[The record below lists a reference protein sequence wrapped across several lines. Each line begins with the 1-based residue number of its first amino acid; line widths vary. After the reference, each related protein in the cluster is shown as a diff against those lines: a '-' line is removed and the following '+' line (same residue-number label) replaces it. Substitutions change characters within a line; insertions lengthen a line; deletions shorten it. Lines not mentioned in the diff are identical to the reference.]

1 MWVGIGTVPLL
12 RRILDDS
19 ADLAAIP
26 LFDPGRAQMASLRLA
41 AAKVDNGASAAVFVP
56 SIPANQVV
64 ARSRKVG
71 LVLRRGVLD
80 VPDDELLL
88 IGRNFVAVLAGDYA
102 FFQDGRGS
110 NRSSTSWKRFA
121 SAPAPRS
128 GR

>member
-1 MWVGIGTVPLL
+1 
-12 RRILDDS
+12 
-19 ADLAAIP
+19 
-26 LFDPGRAQMASLRLA
+26 MASLRLA

-102 FFQDGRGS
+102 FFQDRRGS